1 MDDKVRVNLWMKK
14 DMHADLS
21 AISERTGRSLSDIIR
36 ALTDRFIR
44 DEKIS
49 FKQLEEYSSD
59 GMRGKKV
66 G

>member
-14 DMHADLS
+14 DMHTDLLL
-21 AISERTGRSLSDIIR
+21 ISTRTGRSLSDIIR

-49 FKQLEEYSSD
+49 FKQLEEYAGD
-59 GMRGKKV
+59 GLRDKKV